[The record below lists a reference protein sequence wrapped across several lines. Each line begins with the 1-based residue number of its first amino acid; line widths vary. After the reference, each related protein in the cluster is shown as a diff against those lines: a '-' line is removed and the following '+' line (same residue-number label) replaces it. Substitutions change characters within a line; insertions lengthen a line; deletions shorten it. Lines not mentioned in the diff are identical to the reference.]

1 MNKEELFET
10 INDIDDT
17 YIAEV
22 TPGRLSN
29 TGRTKRPTHPVRWVA
44 GIAACAAAFIFAVV
58 LMHSADHGRIPIE
71 LSDASKNVTACYID
85 AEDVPGISVAACL
98 VPLTE
103 EEIFHKYNTVVFRGT
118 VVSIRNIE
126 LNYNGW
132 KEYRATA
139 EIRISQV
146 YRGDCRTGDTL
157 TVLLPCPIMEGYRV
171 SACDVAEAV
180 RTGMEGIF
188 MPVKYDNSY
197 ICAQNGAT
205 LQYNDLAEYGFLD
218 GARWAF
224 LSTDAGLLFD
234 PYAFESLDTPETLDD
249 IRQYIEK
256 MLQSY

>member
-22 TPGRLSN
+22 TPGRSES
-29 TGRTKRPTHPVRWVA
+29 TGRTKRPVHPVRWLA
-44 GIAACAAAFIFAVV
+44 GIAACAAVFIFTAVWR
-58 LMHSADHGRIPIE
+58 HPADHGRIPIE

-85 AEDVPGISVAACL
+85 AEDVPEISVAACL

-103 EEIFHKYNTVVFRGT
+103 EEIFRKYNTAVFRGT
-118 VVSIRNIE
+118 VVSICNIE

-132 KEYRATA
+132 KEYQAIA

-157 TVLLPCPIMEGYRV
+157 TVLLPCPIMEGYHV
-171 SACDVAEAV
+171 SACDVAEAI

-188 MPVKYDNSY
+188 MPVKYDNTY
-197 ICAQNGAT
+197 ICTQNGAT
-205 LQYNDLAEYGFLD
+205 LQYNDLAEYGLFD

-224 LSTDAGLLFD
+224 LSTDTGLLFD
-234 PYAFESLDTPETLDD
+234 HFTFESLETPETLDD
-249 IRQYIEK
+249 IGQYIEK

>member
-1 MNKEELFET
+1 MNKEELFES
-10 INDIDDT
+10 INDIDDS

-22 TPGRLSN
+22 TPGQPVN
-29 TGRTKRPTHPVRWVA
+29 TGRIRRPARPVRWMA
-44 GIAACAAAFIFAVV
+44 GIAACAAAFIFAAVW
-58 LMHSADHGRIPIE
+58 MHSADHGRIPLE

-85 AEDVPGISVAACL
+85 AEDVPQISGAASL

-103 EEIFHKYNTVVFRGT
+103 AEIFRKYNTVIFRGT

-132 KEYRATA
+132 KEYQAIA

-157 TVLLPCPIMEGYRV
+157 TVLLPCPIMEGYHV
-171 SACDVAEAV
+171 SECNVAEAF
-180 RTGMEGIF
+180 RTGTEGIF

-197 ICAQNGAT
+197 ICTQNGAT
-205 LQYNDLAEYGFLD
+205 LQYNDLAEYGLFD

-224 LSTDAGLLFD
+224 LSTDTGLLFD
-234 PYAFESLDTPETLDD
+234 PYAFESLETPETLDD
-249 IRQYIEK
+249 IEQYIEK
-256 MLQSY
+256 MLQQK

>member
-1 MNKEELFET
+1 MNKDELFET
-10 INDIDDT
+10 INNIDDT

-29 TGRTKRPTHPVRWVA
+29 TGRTKRPAHLVRWVA

-58 LMHSADHGRIPIE
+58 LMHSSDHGRVPIE
-71 LSDASKNVTACYID
+71 LSDASKNVTVCYIES
-85 AEDVPGISVAACL
+85 EDVPSISGSASL

-103 EEIFHKYNTVVFRGT
+103 EEIFHKYNSAIFRGT

-132 KEYRATA
+132 KEYQAIA

-157 TVLLPCPIMEGYRV
+157 TVLLPCPIMVGYHV
-171 SACDVAEAV
+171 SECNVAEAI

-188 MPVKYDNSY
+188 MPVKYDNTY
-197 ICAQNGAT
+197 ICTQNGAT
-205 LQYNDLAEYGFLD
+205 LQYKDLAEYGLFD

-224 LSTDAGLLFD
+224 LSTDTGLLFD
-234 PYAFESLDTPETLDD
+234 PYAFESLGTPETLDD
-249 IRQYIEK
+249 IEQYIEK
-256 MLQSY
+256 MLQKY

>member
-1 MNKEELFET
+1 MNKDELFET

-22 TPGRLSN
+22 TSRQPVN
-29 TGRTKRPTHPVRWVA
+29 TGCMRRPAHPVRWMA
-44 GIAACAAAFIFAVV
+44 GIAACAAVFIFTAVW
-58 LMHSADHGRIPIE
+58 MHSADHGRIPIE
-71 LSDASKNVTACYID
+71 LSDASKNVTACYIES
-85 AEDVPGISVAACL
+85 ADVPSISNSASL

-103 EEIFHKYNTVVFRGT
+103 AEIFRKYNTVIFRGT
-118 VVSIRNIE
+118 VISIRNIE

-132 KEYRATA
+132 KEYQAIV
-139 EIRISQV
+139 EIRISQI

-157 TVLLPCPIMEGYRV
+157 TVLLPCPIMEDYHV
-171 SACDVAEAV
+171 SECNVAEAI

-205 LQYNDLAEYGFLD
+205 LQYNDLAEYGLFD

-224 LSTDAGLLFD
+224 LSTDTGLLFD
-234 PYAFESLDTPETLDD
+234 HFAFESLGTPETLDD
-249 IRQYIEK
+249 IGQYIEK
-256 MLQSY
+256 MLREK